1 MLLLLLN
8 FLYSCKKIIPK
19 KKVECNSENGFYCR
33 KRFYIGA
40 NNGENILPGAVLR
53 LCAFLRTKIT
63 SVPRGKAV
71 RAVT

>member
-40 NNGENILPGAVLR
+40 DNGEKTPPGAVLR
-53 LCAFLRTKIT
+53 PALFCAQK
-63 SVPRGKAV
+63 
-71 RAVT
+71 